1 MFSVKLIE
9 NPFHNFLD
17 LQFYLSGV
25 LDYFQST
32 SQISCGSVFC
42 GAPFQWAEKELS
54 DSRVIC
60 FPLLFVFISPK

>member
-25 LDYFQST
+25 LGYFQSM
-32 SQISCGSVFC
+32 SQISCGSVF
-42 GAPFQWAEKELS
+42 L
-54 DSRVIC
+54 
-60 FPLLFVFISPK
+60 